1 MKKVDLNRD
10 GWFRDETNGLKLQG
24 YSDMK
29 EKRKSQAKGKEID
42 LVEQREAI
50 DERPQGLSAMVAK
63 IQMDISSDEEVLE
76 GSDDNNDNDFVN
88 ESESSDPDSSDSSG
102 RFLLKMNLS
111 NGLCV
116 FDEVQTPTV
125 LTIHTDLY

>member
-1 MKKVDLNRD
+1 M
-10 GWFRDETNGLKLQG
+10 GH
-24 YSDMK
+24 SDMK

-63 IQMDISSDEEVLE
+63 IQMDDISSDEEVLE
-76 GSDDNNDNDFVN
+76 GSEDNNDNDFAN

-102 RFLLKMNLS
+102 RFLLKINRS
-111 NGLCV
+111 NDLCV

-125 LTIHTDLY
+125 LTIQTGFY